1 MAKSSAASS
10 SWGAPGGSIVGLPA
24 SYSRADER
32 ITVHSGT
39 HTNLVVSPVQ
49 SYRIFHATYNSPC
62 LLCDSPFALDSVVVE
77 TVGEGSFG
85 KLRRVKLGM
94 HEDTGVRYAVKVM
107 AKSRISTPSLTMQVR
122 REVAVMKAA
131 PHSR

>member
-1 MAKSSAASS
+1 MRPLHPSPLFRFMREPGHRLREEGLTFPRVVMAKSSAASS

-85 KLRRVKLGM
+85 K
-94 HEDTGVRYAVKVM
+94 
-107 AKSRISTPSLTMQVR
+107 
-122 REVAVMKAA
+122 
-131 PHSR
+131 